1 MTTDSQGVLTEALT
15 QLQSELEQFDGMQK
29 ALKGAKQRLDEAEK
43 EWASLTQ
50 EQQLTAAELI
60 KATKD
65 AIEATKAVTGQ
76 ASVLTAALLPLA
88 KAVENVDFPRRL
100 DKIDMAVAT
109 QSSALM
115 SFQATADRRFDVL
128 DAIHARVGRFG
139 WFSVVLLMLN
149 SAGLIAVLIHNFWA
163 R

>member
-1 MTTDSQGVLTEALT
+1 MTTDSQDELTKALT
-15 QLQSELEQFDGMQK
+15 HLQSELEQFDGMQK
-29 ALKGAKQRLDEAEK
+29 ALKGAKQQLEEAAA
-43 EWASLTQ
+43 EWGSLTL
-50 EQQLTAAELI
+50 EQQRTAADLI
-60 KATKD
+60 KATKT
-65 AIEATKAVTGQ
+65 AIEATEAVTEQ
-76 ASVLTAALLPLA
+76 ASELTAALLPLA

-100 DKIDMAVAT
+100 DKIDMAVTT